1 MGGEV
6 AGGEVVAVGA
16 ELGLEVSTQRP
27 VPKLR
32 LRYRGGGGG
41 VAGGGAGLLAR
52 AAPQPGVAG
61 VAAEITQKYVYRYL
75 KSRWK
80 MLIGS

>member
-16 ELGLEVSTQRP
+16 ELGLEVATQRP

-32 LRYRGGGGG
+32 LSYRGGGGGGG
-41 VAGGGAGLLAR
+41 VAGGGDGLLAR
-52 AAPQPGVAG
+52 AAPQSGVAG
-61 VAAEITQKYVYRYL
+61 VAAEITPKIYFCE
-75 KSRWK
+75 
-80 MLIGS
+80 ICE

>member
-16 ELGLEVSTQRP
+16 ELGLEVATQRP

-32 LRYRGGGGG
+32 LRYRG
-41 VAGGGAGLLAR
+41 GGGAGLLAR

-61 VAAEITQKYVYRYL
+61 VAAEITPKIYFCE
-75 KSRWK
+75 
-80 MLIGS
+80 ICE

>member
-16 ELGLEVSTQRP
+16 ELGLEVAAQRP
-27 VPKLR
+27 VAKLR

-41 VAGGGAGLLAR
+41 VAWGGAGLLAR
-52 AAPQPGVAG
+52 AAPQSGVAG
-61 VAAEITQKYVYRYL
+61 VAAEITPKIYFCL
-75 KSRWK
+75 
-80 MLIGS
+80 

>member
-6 AGGEVVAVGA
+6 AGGEVIAVGA
-16 ELGLEVSTQRP
+16 ELGLEVAAQRP
-27 VPKLR
+27 VAKLR

-41 VAGGGAGLLAR
+41 GAGGGAGLLAR

-61 VAAEITQKYVYRYL
+61 VAAEITPKIYFCE
-75 KSRWK
+75 
-80 MLIGS
+80 ICE

>member
-16 ELGLEVSTQRP
+16 ELGLEVATQRP

-32 LRYRGGGGG
+32 LRYRGGG

-61 VAAEITQKYVYRYL
+61 VAAEITPKIYFCE
-75 KSRWK
+75 
-80 MLIGS
+80 ICE

>member
-16 ELGLEVSTQRP
+16 ELGLEVAAQRP

-32 LRYRGGGGG
+32 LRYRGG
-41 VAGGGAGLLAR
+41 AGGGAGLLAR

-61 VAAEITQKYVYRYL
+61 VAAEITPKIYFCE
-75 KSRWK
+75 
-80 MLIGS
+80 ICE

>member
-16 ELGLEVSTQRP
+16 ELGLEVAAQRP
-27 VPKLR
+27 VAKLR
-32 LRYRGGGGG
+32 LRYRGGGG
-41 VAGGGAGLLAR
+41 AGGGASLLAR

-61 VAAEITQKYVYRYL
+61 VAAEITPKIYFCL
-75 KSRWK
+75 
-80 MLIGS
+80 